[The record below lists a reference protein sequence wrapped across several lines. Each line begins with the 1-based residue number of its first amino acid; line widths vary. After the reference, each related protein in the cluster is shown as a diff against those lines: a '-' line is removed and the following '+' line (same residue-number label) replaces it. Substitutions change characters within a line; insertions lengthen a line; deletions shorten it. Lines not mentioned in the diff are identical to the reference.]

1 MGSIKDRVAIVGM
14 GCTAF
19 KEAWTK
25 GPFDL
30 MVDSAYEAYEDASIG
45 PEAIEAVFVGNQ
57 LTFQTSA
64 AATSALKLQN
74 IPFTRVENA
83 CATGTDAVR
92 MAAYSIAAGIY
103 DVVLAV
109 GIEKLKDTGFS
120 GLPQDYNQP
129 GQINKTWRQQSAVT
143 VANFA
148 MMATGYFST
157 YGLDP
162 DEGKRILA
170 QIAVKNHKNGSLTPK
185 AMLQNEISLNQA
197 LNAPIIAWPLG
208 LYDCCGV
215 SDGAAAAILCRADLA
230 KKFRPDPIY
239 IKSLQISSNG
249 YQGLIDPEYDFSHID
264 ATIWAGQKAYAEAGI
279 KNPRKEISLA
289 SVHDCFTITELVIY
303 EDLGFSPKGK
313 AKEDVESGTFNLD
326 GDLPVNTDGGLKC
339 FGHPIGASGI
349 RMIYEIYKQLQQ
361 KAGKRQIKNPIVGLT
376 HNYGGHPPWGVA
388 AVSILSN
395 SLDSK
400 MK

>member
-1 MGSIKDRVAIVGM
+1 MGSIKDKVAVVGM

-25 GPFDL
+25 DPFDL
-30 MVDSAYEAYEDASIG
+30 MVDATYEAYADAGVG
-45 PEAIEAVFVGNQ
+45 PEDIEAVFVGNQ

-64 AATSALKLQN
+64 AAASALKLHN
-74 IPFTRVENA
+74 IPVTRVENA
-83 CATGTDAVR
+83 CATGTEAVR

-103 DVVLAV
+103 DVVLAL

-148 MMATGYFST
+148 MMATSYFAA
-157 YGLDP
+157 YGLNP

-170 QIAVKNHKNGSLTPK
+170 QIAVKNHKHGSLTPK
-185 AMLQNEISLNQA
+185 AMFHNEITLGQA
-197 LNAPIIAWPLG
+197 LSAPIIAWPLG

-230 KKFRPDPIY
+230 KSFRPDPIY
-239 IKSLQISSNG
+239 LKSLQICASG
-249 YQGLIDPEYDFSHID
+249 YQGLLDPEYDFTQIK

-279 KNPRKEISLA
+279 KNPRQEISVA
-289 SVHDCFTITELVIY
+289 NVHDCFTRTELTIY
-303 EDLGFSPKGK
+303 EDLGLSPKGK
-313 AKEDVESGTFNLD
+313 AKEDVESGVFTIT
-326 GDLPVNTDGGLKC
+326 GDLPINTDGGLKC

-349 RMIYEIYKQLQQ
+349 RMIYEIYQQLRQ
-361 KAGKRQIKNPIVGLT
+361 KAGRRQIKNPTLGLT

-388 AVSILSN
+388 AVTIFGN
-395 SLDSK
+395 S
-400 MK
+400 

>member
-1 MGSIKDRVAIVGM
+1 MGSIKDKVAIVGM

-25 GPFDL
+25 DPFDL
-30 MVDSAYEAYEDASIG
+30 MVDAAYEAYADAGVG
-45 PEAIEAVFVGNQ
+45 PEDIEAVFVGNQ

-64 AATSALKLQN
+64 AAASALKLHN
-74 IPFTRVENA
+74 IPVTRVENA
-83 CATGTDAVR
+83 CATGTEAVR
-92 MAAYSIAAGIY
+92 LAAYSIAAGIY
-103 DVVLAV
+103 DVVLAL

-148 MMATGYFST
+148 MMATSYFAA
-157 YGLDP
+157 YGLNP
-162 DEGKRILA
+162 EEGKRILA
-170 QIAVKNHKNGSLTPK
+170 QIAVKNHKHGSLTPK
-185 AMLQNEISLNQA
+185 AMFHNEITLDQA
-197 LNAPIIAWPLG
+197 LSAPIIAWPLG

-230 KKFRPDPIY
+230 RSFRPDPIY
-239 IKSLQISSNG
+239 LKSLQICASG
-249 YQGLIDPEYDFSHID
+249 YQGLLDPEYDFTQIK

-279 KNPRKEISLA
+279 KNPRQEISVA
-289 SVHDCFTITELVIY
+289 NVHDCFTITELTIY
-303 EDLGFSPKGK
+303 EDLGLSPKGK
-313 AKEDVESGTFNLD
+313 AKEDVESGVFTLT
-326 GDLPVNTDGGLKC
+326 GDLPINTDGGLKC

-349 RMIYEIYKQLQQ
+349 RMIYEIYQQLRQ
-361 KAGKRQIKNPIVGLT
+361 KAGRRQIKNPTLGLT

-388 AVSILSN
+388 AVTIFGN
-395 SLDSK
+395 S
-400 MK
+400 

>member
-1 MGSIKDRVAIVGM
+1 MGSIKDKVAVVGM

-25 GPFDL
+25 DPFDL
-30 MVDSAYEAYEDASIG
+30 MVDATYEAYADAGVG
-45 PEAIEAVFVGNQ
+45 PEDIEAVFVGNQ

-64 AATSALKLQN
+64 AAASALKLHN
-74 IPFTRVENA
+74 IPVTRVENA
-83 CATGTDAVR
+83 CATGTEAVR

-103 DVVLAV
+103 DVVLAL

-148 MMATGYFST
+148 MMATSYFAA
-157 YGLDP
+157 YGLNP

-170 QIAVKNHKNGSLTPK
+170 QIAVKNHKHGSLTPK
-185 AMLQNEISLNQA
+185 AMFHNEITLGQA
-197 LNAPIIAWPLG
+197 LSAPIIAWPLG

-230 KKFRPDPIY
+230 KSFRPDPIY
-239 IKSLQISSNG
+239 LKSLQICASG
-249 YQGLIDPEYDFSHID
+249 YQGLLDPEYDFTQIK

-279 KNPRKEISLA
+279 KNPRQEISVA
-289 SVHDCFTITELVIY
+289 NVHDCFTITELTIY
-303 EDLGFSPKGK
+303 EDLGLSPKGK
-313 AKEDVESGTFNLD
+313 AKEDVESGVFTIT
-326 GDLPVNTDGGLKC
+326 GDLPINTDGGLKC

-349 RMIYEIYKQLQQ
+349 RMIYEIYQQLRQ
-361 KAGKRQIKNPIVGLT
+361 KAGRRQIKNPTLGLT

-388 AVSILSN
+388 AVTIFGN
-395 SLDSK
+395 S
-400 MK
+400 

>member
-1 MGSIKDRVAIVGM
+1 MGSIKDKVAIVGM

-25 GPFDL
+25 DPFDL
-30 MVDSAYEAYEDASIG
+30 MVDAAYEAYADAGVG
-45 PEAIEAVFVGNQ
+45 PEDIEAVFVGNQ

-64 AATSALKLQN
+64 AAASALKLHN
-74 IPFTRVENA
+74 IPVTRVENA
-83 CATGTDAVR
+83 CATGTEAVR

-103 DVVLAV
+103 DVVLAL

-148 MMATGYFST
+148 MMATSYFAA
-157 YGLDP
+157 YGLKP
-162 DEGKRILA
+162 EEGKRILA
-170 QIAVKNHKNGSLTPK
+170 QIAVKNHKHGSLTPK
-185 AMLQNEISLNQA
+185 AMFHNEITLDQA
-197 LNAPIIAWPLG
+197 LSAPIIAWPLG

-215 SDGAAAAILCRADLA
+215 SDGAAAAILCRADMA
-230 KKFRPDPIY
+230 RSFRPDPIY
-239 IKSLQISSNG
+239 LKSLQICASG
-249 YQGLIDPEYDFSHID
+249 YQGLLDPEYDFTQIK

-279 KNPRKEISLA
+279 KNPRQEISVA
-289 SVHDCFTITELVIY
+289 NVHDCFTITELTIY
-303 EDLGFSPKGK
+303 EDLGLSPKGK
-313 AKEDVESGTFNLD
+313 AKEDVESGVFTLT
-326 GDLPVNTDGGLKC
+326 GDLPINTDGGLKC

-349 RMIYEIYKQLQQ
+349 RMIYEIYQQLRQ
-361 KAGKRQIKNPIVGLT
+361 KAGRRQIKNPTLGLT

-388 AVSILSN
+388 AVTIFGN
-395 SLDSK
+395 S
-400 MK
+400 